1 MPIHVRKAGP
11 ERVDDLAV
19 VMGRAL
25 AVEPMIAWPFLGSDE
40 PDVERAT
47 ALLRLLLEVY
57 VAAEVIWEDSD
68 GHGCAAWI
76 PPGQIEIFESMDAA
90 TRGPVAELTDDGGI
104 RYDAFWDWLGSHLPD
119 EPCWFLDMVGVD
131 PAHQGRGIGRALIQ
145 HGLDGVGHAPA
156 PAFLETGTPS
166 NVGYYERLGF
176 RVVADEDAPNGGPH
190 VWFMRREP

>member
-1 MPIHVRKAGP
+1 MPIDVRKTGA
-11 ERVDDLAV
+11 EHVDDLAA

-25 AVEPMIAWPFLGSDE
+25 AVEPMIAWPFRGSSE

-47 ALLRLLLEVY
+47 ALFRLLLEVY
-57 VAAEVIWEDSD
+57 VEAGVVWEEAERR
-68 GHGCAAWI
+68 GCAAWI
-76 PPGQIEIFESMDAA
+76 PPGKIEIFESMDAA
-90 TRGPVAELTDDGGI
+90 TRGPVAELTDDGGV
-104 RYDAFWDWLGSHLPD
+104 RYDAFWDWLGGHVPD

-145 HGLDGVGHAPA
+145 HGLNGVTAQAA
-156 PAFLETGTPS
+156 PAFLETATAR
-166 NVGYYERLGF
+166 NVAYYERFGF